1 MIIPKNSTSHLERGL
16 LSIYSST
23 LDAIE
28 LLRLH
33 RPYLE
38 LMPSMRRS
46 EESLITMPLPVVK
59 LRKSQPMAGVPS
71 GSINI
76 SEAMQLPCD
85 VALLMCDPDWKIKT
99 GREIFVFIHRPD
111 EDLSDLLGRWRQTQV
126 LLAKDYEWIFPLRYQ
141 HMLNE
146 GADKIYPLFVLF
158 NESPERIRRGLS
170 GAQLP
175 FVIQI
180 TIATQESFPE
190 FDAAP
195 QYLEDLLVDSE
206 DPSERELF

>member
-1 MIIPKNSTSHLERGL
+1 MTVAKADYEEL

-23 LDAIE
+23 LDAID

-46 EESLITMPLPVVK
+46 EESLITVPLPIVK
-59 LRKSQPMAGVPS
+59 LRKVQSAPATPHTVTL
-71 GSINI
+71 
-76 SEAMQLPCD
+76 SEATSLPCE
-85 VALLMCDPDWKIKT
+85 VALLMCDPEWKVKT

-126 LLAKDYEWIFPLRYQ
+126 MLTKEYEWIFPLRYQ

-146 GADKIYPLFVLF
+146 GAEKIYPLFVLF
-158 NESPERIRRGLS
+158 NESPERIRRGLK
-170 GAQLP
+170 GAHLP
-175 FVIQI
+175 FVIQN
-180 TIATQESFPE
+180 TIATQQDLLNQNPASKPIL
-190 FDAAP
+190 
-195 QYLEDLLVDSE
+195 LEDLLHDS
-206 DPSERELF
+206 DKELETDR

>member
-1 MIIPKNSTSHLERGL
+1 MTVEKEDYEEL

-71 GSINI
+71 GAITI

-175 FVIQI
+175 FVIQT

-190 FDAAP
+190 FDVAP
-195 QYLEDLLVDSE
+195 QYLEDLLVENE
-206 DPSERELF
+206 DPSERESF

>member
-1 MIIPKNSTSHLERGL
+1 MTVEKEDYEEL

-23 LDAIE
+23 SDAID

-71 GSINI
+71 GAINV
-76 SEAMQLPCD
+76 SEAIQLPCD

-141 HMLNE
+141 HVLNE

-170 GAQLP
+170 GAHLP
-175 FVIQI
+175 FVTQT

-195 QYLEDLLVDSE
+195 QYLEDLLVESE

>member
-1 MIIPKNSTSHLERGL
+1 MTVEKADYEEL
-16 LSIYSST
+16 LSIYSSN

-46 EESLITMPLPVVK
+46 EDSLITVPLPIVK
-59 LRKSQPMAGVPS
+59 LRRSQPLSSNQHVMA
-71 GSINI
+71 
-76 SEAMQLPCD
+76 SEATLLPCE
-85 VALLMCDPDWKIKT
+85 VALLMCDPEWKVKT
-99 GREIFVFIHRPD
+99 GREVFVFIHRPD

-126 LLAKDYEWIFPLRYQ
+126 MLTKEYEWIFPLRYQ
-141 HMLNE
+141 HMLSE

-158 NESPERIRRGLS
+158 DESPERIRRGLS

-175 FVIQI
+175 FVIQN
-180 TIATQESFPE
+180 TIVTQRNLAQHGSPSVPMF
-190 FDAAP
+190 
-195 QYLEDLLVDSE
+195 LEDLLTDVEDSPE
-206 DPSERELF
+206 IDRI

>member
-1 MIIPKNSTSHLERGL
+1 MTVEKADYEEL
-16 LSIYSST
+16 LSIYSSN

-46 EESLITMPLPVVK
+46 EDSLITVPLPIVK
-59 LRKSQPMAGVPS
+59 LRKSQPLVMGNQHVMA
-71 GSINI
+71 
-76 SEAMQLPCD
+76 SEATLLPCE
-85 VALLMCDPDWKIKT
+85 VALLMCDPEWKVKT

-126 LLAKDYEWIFPLRYQ
+126 MLTKEYEWIFPLRYQ
-141 HMLNE
+141 HMLSE

-158 NESPERIRRGLS
+158 DESPERIRRGLS

-175 FVIQI
+175 FVIQN
-180 TIATQESFPE
+180 TIVTQQNLAQNGDPSMPMF
-190 FDAAP
+190 
-195 QYLEDLLVDSE
+195 LEDLLTDVVDYSE
-206 DPSERELF
+206 TD

>member
-1 MIIPKNSTSHLERGL
+1 MTVEKEAYEEL

-46 EESLITMPLPVVK
+46 EESLITMPLPIVK
-59 LRKSQPMAGVPS
+59 LRKSQPMAGVSS

-76 SEAMQLPCD
+76 SEATQLPCD

-126 LLAKDYEWIFPLRYQ
+126 LLAKDYEWIFPLCYQ

-158 NESPERIRRGLS
+158 HESPERIRRGLS
-170 GAQLP
+170 GAHLP
-175 FVIQI
+175 FVIQT
-180 TIATQESFPE
+180 TIVTQESLAVFDSAPE
-190 FDAAP
+190 
-195 QYLEDLLVDSE
+195 YLEDLLLETE
-206 DPSERELF
+206 DLSGRELP

>member
-1 MIIPKNSTSHLERGL
+1 MTVVKADYEEL

-46 EESLITMPLPVVK
+46 EDSLITVPLPIVK
-59 LRKSQPMAGVPS
+59 LRKSQAFAS
-71 GSINI
+71 GAQTVTV
-76 SEAMQLPCD
+76 SEAIQLPCE
-85 VALLMCDPDWKIKT
+85 VALLMCDPEWKVKT

-126 LLAKDYEWIFPLRYQ
+126 MLTKEYEWIFPLRYQ
-141 HMLNE
+141 HMLSQ
-146 GADKIYPLFVLF
+146 GADIIYPLFVLF

-175 FVIQI
+175 CVIQN
-180 TIATQESFPE
+180 TIVTQQEMTKQKNKSTPMF
-190 FDAAP
+190 
-195 QYLEDLLVDSE
+195 LEDLLMDVEQISE
-206 DPSERELF
+206 TDARP

>member
-1 MIIPKNSTSHLERGL
+1 MTVAKADYEEL

-23 LDAIE
+23 LDAID

-46 EESLITMPLPVVK
+46 EESLITVPLPIVK
-59 LRKSQPMAGVPS
+59 LRKVQSAPATPHTVT
-71 GSINI
+71 I
-76 SEAMQLPCD
+76 SEATSLPCE
-85 VALLMCDPDWKIKT
+85 VALLMCDPEWKVKT

-126 LLAKDYEWIFPLRYQ
+126 MLTKEYEWIFPLRYQ

-146 GADKIYPLFVLF
+146 GAEKIYPLFVLF
-158 NESPERIRRGLS
+158 NESPERIRRGLK
-170 GAQLP
+170 GAHLP
-175 FVIQI
+175 FVIQN
-180 TIATQESFPE
+180 TIATQQDLLNQNPASKPIL
-190 FDAAP
+190 
-195 QYLEDLLVDSE
+195 LEDLLHDS
-206 DPSERELF
+206 DKELETDR

>member
-1 MIIPKNSTSHLERGL
+1 MTVEKEDYEEL

-59 LRKSQPMAGVPS
+59 LRTSQPMAGVPS
-71 GSINI
+71 GAITT

-85 VALLMCDPDWKIKT
+85 VALLMCDPEWKIKT
-99 GREIFVFIHRPD
+99 GREIFIFIHRPG

-126 LLAKDYEWIFPLRYQ
+126 LLTKDYEWIFPLRYQ
-141 HMLNE
+141 HMLSE

-158 NESPERIRRGLS
+158 DESPERIRRGLS

-175 FVIQI
+175 FVIQT
-180 TIATQESFPE
+180 TIVTQQSLAVLNE
-190 FDAAP
+190 AP
-195 QYLEDLLVDSE
+195 QYLEDLLVE
-206 DPSERELF
+206 TEYPSERELF

>member
-1 MIIPKNSTSHLERGL
+1 
-16 LSIYSST
+16 
-23 LDAIE
+23 
-28 LLRLH
+28 
-33 RPYLE
+33 
-38 LMPSMRRS
+38 
-46 EESLITMPLPVVK
+46 MPLPVVK

-71 GSINI
+71 GAINI

-111 EDLSDLLGRWRQTQV
+111 EDLSDLLGRWRYTQV

-141 HMLNE
+141 HILNE

-175 FVIQI
+175 FVIQT

-190 FDAAP
+190 FDTVP
-195 QYLEDLLVDSE
+195 QYLEDLLVESE

>member
-1 MIIPKNSTSHLERGL
+1 MTVEKADYEEL

-46 EESLITMPLPVVK
+46 EDSLITVPLPIVK
-59 LRKSQPMAGVPS
+59 LRKSQPLALGNQHVMA
-71 GSINI
+71 
-76 SEAMQLPCD
+76 SEATLLPCE
-85 VALLMCDPDWKIKT
+85 VALLMCDPEWKVKT

-126 LLAKDYEWIFPLRYQ
+126 MLTKEYEWIFPLRYQ
-141 HMLNE
+141 HMLSE

-158 NESPERIRRGLS
+158 DESPERIRRGLS

-175 FVIQI
+175 FVIQN
-180 TIATQESFPE
+180 TIVTQQNLAQNGGPSMPMF
-190 FDAAP
+190 
-195 QYLEDLLVDSE
+195 LEDLLTDVTDYSE
-206 DPSERELF
+206 TD

>member
-1 MIIPKNSTSHLERGL
+1 MTVEKADYEEL
-16 LSIYSST
+16 LSIYSSN

-46 EESLITMPLPVVK
+46 EDSLITVPLPIVK
-59 LRKSQPMAGVPS
+59 LRKSQPLAMGNQHVMA
-71 GSINI
+71 
-76 SEAMQLPCD
+76 SEATLLPCE
-85 VALLMCDPDWKIKT
+85 VALLMCDPEWKVKT

-126 LLAKDYEWIFPLRYQ
+126 MLTKEYEWIFPLRYQ
-141 HMLNE
+141 HMLSE

-158 NESPERIRRGLS
+158 DESPERIRRGLS

-175 FVIQI
+175 FVIQN
-180 TIATQESFPE
+180 TIVTQQNLAQNGDPSMPMF
-190 FDAAP
+190 
-195 QYLEDLLVDSE
+195 LEDLLTDVVDYSE
-206 DPSERELF
+206 TD

>member
-1 MIIPKNSTSHLERGL
+1 MTVEKADYEEL
-16 LSIYSST
+16 LSIYSSN

-46 EESLITMPLPVVK
+46 EDSLITVPLPIVK
-59 LRKSQPMAGVPS
+59 LRRSQPLSGNQHVMA
-71 GSINI
+71 
-76 SEAMQLPCD
+76 SEATLLPCE
-85 VALLMCDPDWKIKT
+85 VALLMCDPEWKVKT

-126 LLAKDYEWIFPLRYQ
+126 MLTKEYEWIFPLRYQ
-141 HMLNE
+141 HMLSE

-158 NESPERIRRGLS
+158 DESPERIRRGLS

-175 FVIQI
+175 FVIQN
-180 TIATQESFPE
+180 TIVTQQNLAQHGNPSVPMF
-190 FDAAP
+190 
-195 QYLEDLLVDSE
+195 LEDLLTDVEDS
-206 DPSERELF
+206 SEIDRI

>member
-1 MIIPKNSTSHLERGL
+1 MTVEKADYEEL
-16 LSIYSST
+16 LSIYSSN

-46 EESLITMPLPVVK
+46 EDSLITVPLPIVK
-59 LRKSQPMAGVPS
+59 LRKSQALAS
-71 GSINI
+71 GMHNVTV
-76 SEAMQLPCD
+76 SEATRLPCE
-85 VALLMCDPDWKIKT
+85 VALLMCDPEWKVKT
-99 GREIFVFIHRPD
+99 GQEIFVFIHRPD

-126 LLAKDYEWIFPLRYQ
+126 MLTKEYEWIFPLRYQ
-141 HMLNE
+141 HMLSE

-158 NESPERIRRGLS
+158 DESPERIRRGLS

-175 FVIQI
+175 FVTQN
-180 TIATQESFPE
+180 TIATQQDLAKKYDSSKPIF
-190 FDAAP
+190 
-195 QYLEDLLVDSE
+195 LEDLLIDAEESSEVD
-206 DPSERELF
+206 RT

>member
-1 MIIPKNSTSHLERGL
+1 MTVEKADYEEL
-16 LSIYSST
+16 LSIYSSN

-46 EESLITMPLPVVK
+46 EDSLITVPLPIVK
-59 LRKSQPMAGVPS
+59 LRKSQPLAMGNQHVMA
-71 GSINI
+71 
-76 SEAMQLPCD
+76 SEATLLPCE
-85 VALLMCDPDWKIKT
+85 VALLMCDPEWKVKT

-126 LLAKDYEWIFPLRYQ
+126 MLTKEYEWIFPLRYQ
-141 HMLNE
+141 HMLSE

-158 NESPERIRRGLS
+158 DESPERIRRGLS

-175 FVIQI
+175 FVIQN
-180 TIATQESFPE
+180 TIVTQQNLAQNGGPSIPMF
-190 FDAAP
+190 
-195 QYLEDLLVDSE
+195 LEDLLTDVEDISE
-206 DPSERELF
+206 IDQS

>member
-1 MIIPKNSTSHLERGL
+1 MTVEKADYEEL
-16 LSIYSST
+16 LSIYSSN

-46 EESLITMPLPVVK
+46 EDSLITVPLPIVK
-59 LRKSQPMAGVPS
+59 LRRSQPLSGNQHVMA
-71 GSINI
+71 
-76 SEAMQLPCD
+76 SEATLLPCE
-85 VALLMCDPDWKIKT
+85 VALLMCDPEWKVKT

-126 LLAKDYEWIFPLRYQ
+126 MLTKEYEWIFPLRYQ
-141 HMLNE
+141 HMLSE

-158 NESPERIRRGLS
+158 DESPERIRRGLS

-175 FVIQI
+175 FVIQN
-180 TIATQESFPE
+180 TIVTQQNLAQHGGPS
-190 FDAAP
+190 AP
-195 QYLEDLLVDSE
+195 MFLEDLLMDVEDS
-206 DPSERELF
+206 SEIDRI

>member
-1 MIIPKNSTSHLERGL
+1 MTVEKADYEEL
-16 LSIYSST
+16 LSIYSCT

-46 EESLITMPLPVVK
+46 EDSLITVPLPIVK
-59 LRKSQPMAGVPS
+59 LRKPQAMSS
-71 GSINI
+71 GPHQVTV
-76 SEAMQLPCD
+76 SEATHLPCE
-85 VALLMCDPDWKIKT
+85 VALLMCDPEWKVKT

-111 EDLSDLLGRWRQTQV
+111 EDLSDLLGRWRQTQA
-126 LLAKDYEWIFPLRYQ
+126 LLTKEYEWIFPLRYQ
-141 HMLNE
+141 HMLSQ
-146 GADKIYPLFVLF
+146 GADTVYPLFVLF

-175 FVIQI
+175 FVIQN
-180 TIATQESFPE
+180 TIATQQELAKNGSLSEPKF
-190 FDAAP
+190 
-195 QYLEDLLVDSE
+195 LEDILMDLEEIPETD
-206 DPSERELF
+206 RG

>member
-1 MIIPKNSTSHLERGL
+1 MAVEKEDYEEL
-16 LSIYSST
+16 LSIYSSA

-46 EESLITMPLPVVK
+46 EESLITMPLPIVK

-71 GSINI
+71 GAINI
-76 SEAMQLPCD
+76 SEATQLPCD

-126 LLAKDYEWIFPLRYQ
+126 LLAKDYEWIFPLCYQ

-175 FVIQI
+175 FVIQT
-180 TIATQESFPE
+180 TIATQESLEVFDCAPE
-190 FDAAP
+190 
-195 QYLEDLLVDSE
+195 YLEDLLVETE
-206 DPSERELF
+206 DPSGRELS

>member
-1 MIIPKNSTSHLERGL
+1 MTVEKADYEEL
-16 LSIYSST
+16 LSIYSSN

-46 EESLITMPLPVVK
+46 EDSLITVPLPIVK
-59 LRKSQPMAGVPS
+59 LRRSQPLPGNQHVMA
-71 GSINI
+71 
-76 SEAMQLPCD
+76 SEATLLPCE
-85 VALLMCDPDWKIKT
+85 VALLMCDPEWKVKT
-99 GREIFVFIHRPD
+99 DREIFVFIHRPD

-126 LLAKDYEWIFPLRYQ
+126 MLTKEYEWIFPLRYQ
-141 HMLNE
+141 HMLSE

-158 NESPERIRRGLS
+158 DESPERIRRGLS

-175 FVIQI
+175 FVIQN
-180 TIATQESFPE
+180 TIVTQQNLAQHGNPSVPMF
-190 FDAAP
+190 
-195 QYLEDLLVDSE
+195 LEDLLTDVEDS
-206 DPSERELF
+206 SEIDRT

>member
-1 MIIPKNSTSHLERGL
+1 MTVEKEDYEEL

-46 EESLITMPLPVVK
+46 EESLITMPLPIVK

-71 GSINI
+71 GAITV
-76 SEAMQLPCD
+76 SEATQLPCD

-99 GREIFVFIHRPD
+99 GREIFIFIHRPD
-111 EDLSDLLGRWRQTQV
+111 EDFSDLLGRWRQTQV

-170 GAQLP
+170 GAHLP
-175 FVIQI
+175 FVIQT
-180 TIATQESFPE
+180 TIATHESLTVLDE
-190 FDAAP
+190 AP
-195 QYLEDLLVDSE
+195 QYLEDVLVE
-206 DPSERELF
+206 TENPSERELF